1 MDGKEGCDGTYF
13 DAKSAV
19 NAGILSAECVLKT
32 SKQVCN
38 KVKDQIEGVVEANA
52 LQKIMASINTE
63 LGNFKPLDDSSS
75 IPNQNQIENS
85 NSQKTMDKEQEFAF
99 GSVCAQLGLEKTSE
113 VSAVITR
120 IGRIEK
126 CGKQG
131 SRNSGFIQCF
141 ENSERRIGCAT
152 YQCSKRIDN
161 CQERIEKLQRC

>member
-1 MDGKEGCDGTYF
+1 
-13 DAKSAV
+13 
-19 NAGILSAECVLKT
+19 
-32 SKQVCN
+32 
-38 KVKDQIEGVVEANA
+38 
-52 LQKIMASINTE
+52 
-63 LGNFKPLDDSSS
+63 
-75 IPNQNQIENS
+75 
-85 NSQKTMDKEQEFAF
+85 MDKEQEFAF

-120 IGRIEK
+120 IDALKMR
-126 CGKQG
+126 KQG